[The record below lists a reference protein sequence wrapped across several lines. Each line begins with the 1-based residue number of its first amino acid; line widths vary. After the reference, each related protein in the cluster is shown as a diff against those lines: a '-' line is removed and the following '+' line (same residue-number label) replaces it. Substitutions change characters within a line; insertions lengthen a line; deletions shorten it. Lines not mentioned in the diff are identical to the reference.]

1 MALLKVRTWPDPV
14 LKTPA
19 KPVEGIDDSVRTLL
33 RDMAETMYAQRG
45 IGLAAQ
51 QVGDLRR
58 VLVIDVPGEAEG
70 DPGSGLIQ
78 AVNPRIVA
86 RSGRCKTTEG
96 CLSFP
101 GLEVDVERSYKVVV
115 EWTDPDGTPRQRE
128 CEGLLAICFQH
139 EMDHLDGIV
148 FLDRVGLVRR
158 RLALKEY
165 LARKASEGTP

>member
-1 MALLKVRTWPDPV
+1 MALLTVRTWPDPV

-19 KPVEGIDDSVRTLL
+19 KPVEQIDDAL
-33 RDMAETMYAQRG
+33 RAFLKDMTETMYARRG

-58 VLVIDVPGEAEG
+58 VLVIDVPGETQE

-78 AVNPRIVA
+78 AINPRIVA

-101 GLEVDVERSYKVVV
+101 GLEVDVERSWKVTV
-115 EWTDPDGTPRQRE
+115 EWTDPEGTPRQRD

-165 LARKASEGTP
+165 LAQKSPGEQA

>member
-1 MALLKVRTWPDPV
+1 MALLRVRTWPDPV
-14 LKTPA
+14 LKTPG
-19 KPVEGIDDSVRTLL
+19 KPVEQIDDSVRRLL
-33 RDMAETMYAQRG
+33 QDMAETMYARKG

-58 VLVIDVPGEAEG
+58 VAVIDVPGEAEG

-78 AVNPRIVA
+78 AINPRIVA

-101 GLEVDVERSYKVVV
+101 GLEVDVERSWKITA

-139 EMDHLDGIV
+139 ELDHLDGIV

-165 LARKASEGTP
+165 LARSQGDESP